1 MKGVLFTRFLR
12 WKKEWK
18 SLLFWLML
26 PVALTIFT
34 VQLVGSWSQDTKVPI
49 AIVVEQKTGLTNHFI
64 ENVQKVPYLNVKL
77 LDEKEA
83 LNQLEKHE
91 LDSVFIL
98 AKDYEDMVKDGQNKR
113 LIEAYSSNR
122 SIAYFAVVELIKAT
136 AQDEVSRSK
145 AAYEVKK
152 LFEQYGMDE
161 EWNWEEVVQASKEK
175 QQSQQL
181 LQTSFNYYDE
191 DTTGTNIVD
200 TTTPMLF
207 QIWGIWALCMMIS
220 TFFLFDWVLKEK
232 RKEIQMRWIFTSY
245 SFKKYAMYNLIVYTV
260 LLLSIDAIGLILI
273 SAVLQESLNISTILS
288 IFFFRIVVNLSAFL
302 FAQLFRKQLQYYVSS
317 IGMTLILILL
327 GGGILPIEGVIEN
340 WHWAKNISPV
350 HSLIIGEI
358 PSFWLCFLLVMLLV
372 WFGKGE
378 KRNA

>member
-1 MKGVLFTRFLR
+1 
-12 WKKEWK
+12 
-18 SLLFWLML
+18 
-26 PVALTIFT
+26 
-34 VQLVGSWSQDTKVPI
+34 
-49 AIVVEQKTGLTNHFI
+49 
-64 ENVQKVPYLNVKL
+64 
-77 LDEKEA
+77 
-83 LNQLEKHE
+83 
-91 LDSVFIL
+91 
-98 AKDYEDMVKDGQNKR
+98 
-113 LIEAYSSNR
+113 
-122 SIAYFAVVELIKAT
+122 
-136 AQDEVSRSK
+136 
-145 AAYEVKK
+145 
-152 LFEQYGMDE
+152 
-161 EWNWEEVVQASKEK
+161 
-175 QQSQQL
+175 
-181 LQTSFNYYDE
+181 
-191 DTTGTNIVD
+191 
-200 TTTPMLF
+200 
-207 QIWGIWALCMMIS
+207 MMIS

-288 IFFFRIVVNLSAFL
+288 IFFFRIVVNLLAFL

>member
-1 MKGVLFTRFLR
+1 
-12 WKKEWK
+12 
-18 SLLFWLML
+18 ML
-26 PVALTIFT
+26 PVAFTIFT
-34 VQLVGSWSQDTKVPI
+34 VQLVGSWSQDTKVPV
-49 AIVVEQKTGLTNHFI
+49 AIVVEQKTELTNQFI
-64 ENVQKVPYLNVKL
+64 KNVQKAPYLNVKL

-83 LNQLEKHE
+83 LNQLKKHE
-91 LDSVFIL
+91 LDSVIIL
-98 AKDYEDMVKDGQNKR
+98 AKDYEELVKNGQNKR

-122 SIAYFAVVELIKAT
+122 SIAYFAVIELIKAT
-136 AQDEVSRSK
+136 VQDEVSRSK

-152 LFEQYGMDE
+152 LFEQYGTDE
-161 EWNWEEVVQASKEK
+161 EWNWEEVVQASKDK

-181 LQTSFNYYDE
+181 LQTSFNYIDK
-191 DTTGTNIVD
+191 DTSSTNIVE
-200 TTTPMLF
+200 TTPMFF
-207 QIWGIWALCMMIS
+207 QIWGIWAFCMMIS

-232 RKEIQMRWIFTSY
+232 RKELQMRWIFTSY

-288 IFFFRIVVNLSAFL
+288 IFFFRIVVNLLAFL